1 VTVRVKICGLRT
13 EADVRACVDA
23 GADAVGFNFYPRSK
37 RYVTAEQAA
46 PLARALPASVWKVGV
61 FVGAPPNEVAEHIRA
76 AGLTHAQLH
85 GDEVPAEY
93 AQVGAPLVQVIR
105 VKDRASLSVTP
116 SPDAGVVLLDTFVAG
131 FGGGGETFDW
141 RWVGEAT
148 AGWKVPVVLAGGLTP
163 DNVADAI
170 QQARPWGVDVASGVE
185 SAPGLKDAARVKA
198 FVQAAREASEA
209 LARSNR

>member
-1 VTVRVKICGLRT
+1 MTVRVKICGLRS

-46 PLARALPASVWKVGV
+46 PLARALPASVWKIGV
-61 FVGAPPNEVAEHIRA
+61 FVGASPNEVAEHIRV

-85 GDEVPAEY
+85 GDEVPGAY
-93 AQVGAPLVQVIR
+93 ARVGAPLVQVIR

-116 SPDAGVVLLDTFVAG
+116 SPAAGVVLLDTFVAG

-148 AGWKVPVVLAGGLTP
+148 AAWKVPVVLAGGLTP
-163 DNVADAI
+163 DNVGEAI